1 MPGRGELVQALYGS
15 WRLARL
21 DRHGMQYFDLSHRG
35 VWRSF
40 WSAPL
45 CYPGFLILLFL
56 RLDPASLGRS
66 SIPHILLVESIG
78 YVIAWTAFP
87 LLILG
92 LCRSLGREDE
102 GFDFIVAY
110 NWSQTLQTGFLLVV
124 ALVADRLLPQGAASG
139 IDLLAYLLLLAYEW
153 FIALI
158 AIGGGGWV
166 AAAVV
171 FVDVVL
177 GSLVLA
183 IAENLY

>member
-1 MPGRGELVQALYGS
+1 MPGRGELAQALYGS

-21 DRHGMQYFDLSHRG
+21 DRNGMRYFDLSHHG

-56 RLDPASLGRS
+56 RLDPASLARS
-66 SIPHILLVESIG
+66 SIPHIVLVESIG
-78 YVIAWTAFP
+78 YVVAWTAFP

-92 LCRSLGREDE
+92 FCRGLGREDE

-110 NWSQTLQTGFLLVV
+110 NWSQILQTAFLLVV
-124 ALVADRLLPQGAASG
+124 ALVADRLLPQSAAAG
-139 IDLLAYLLLLAYEW
+139 IDLIAYLLLLAYEW
-153 FIALI
+153 FIALV

-171 FVDVVL
+171 FIDVVL
-177 GSLVLA
+177 GSFVLA

>member
-1 MPGRGELVQALYGS
+1 MPGRGELAQALYGS

-21 DRHGMQYFDLSHRG
+21 DRHGMQYFDLSHHG

-40 WSAPL
+40 WSAAF

-56 RLDPASLGRS
+56 RLDPASLARS
-66 SIPHILLVESIG
+66 SIPHIVLVESIG
-78 YVIAWTAFP
+78 YVVAWTAFP

-92 LCRSLGREDE
+92 LCRSLRREDE

-110 NWSQTLQTGFLLVV
+110 NWSQILQTGFLLVV

-153 FIALI
+153 FIALV
-158 AIGGGGWV
+158 AIGAGGWV

-177 GSLVLA
+177 GSFVLA
-183 IAENLY
+183 IADSLY